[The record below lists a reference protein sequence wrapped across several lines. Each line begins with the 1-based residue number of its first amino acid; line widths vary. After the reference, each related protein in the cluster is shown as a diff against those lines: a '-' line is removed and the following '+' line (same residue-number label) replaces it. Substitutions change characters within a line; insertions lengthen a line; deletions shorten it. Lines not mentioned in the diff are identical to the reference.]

1 MCPLL
6 FVHIVYRLLVCIVS
20 YSRMLPQLYI
30 LITHV
35 YSSVIFANLLVMCHL
50 KFMNAVLCGITRY
63 FAIFMLGYFS
73 SIS

>member
-30 LITHV
+30 IITHV
-35 YSSVIFANLLVMCHL
+35 YSSVISANFVVMCHF
-50 KFMNAVLCGITRY
+50 KFMNAVLCGILFSVFILYY
-63 FAIFMLGYFS
+63 F
-73 SIS
+73 